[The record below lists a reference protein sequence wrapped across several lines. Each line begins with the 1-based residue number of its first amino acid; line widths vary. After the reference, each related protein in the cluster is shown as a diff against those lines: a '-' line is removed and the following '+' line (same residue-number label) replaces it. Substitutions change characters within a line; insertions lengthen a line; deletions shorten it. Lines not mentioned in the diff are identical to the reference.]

1 MIKTI
6 ATVVLTAILT
16 SAFWIFA
23 FGITRSP
30 EGEAARAIGAMK
42 TIANKR
48 TDRLKKGMV
57 ASVTARLYRPQPR
70 GPATSRVAVLEWLPT
85 KREACS
91 RRIR

>member
-30 EGEAARAIGAMK
+30 EGEAARVNGRVEGKGDEA
-42 TIANKR
+42 TIAGR
-48 TDRLKKGMV
+48 GGG
-57 ASVTARLYRPQPR
+57 APR
-70 GPATSRVAVLEWLPT
+70 
-85 KREACS
+85 
-91 RRIR
+91 